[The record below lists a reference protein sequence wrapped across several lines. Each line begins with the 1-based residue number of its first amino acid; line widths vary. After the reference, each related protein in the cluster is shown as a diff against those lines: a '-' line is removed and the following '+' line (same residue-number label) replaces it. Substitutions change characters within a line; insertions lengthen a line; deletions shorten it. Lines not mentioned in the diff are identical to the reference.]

1 MTSCLLVPDRLLF
14 IFAVARMFAAKPAAF
29 FKVGGCGSE
38 LNFAIKGP
46 GTNHAVVRIFPLFQ
60 VRLPCLGGKVK
71 CRHEQN

>member
-1 MTSCLLVPDRLLF
+1 MTSCLLVADRLLF

-46 GTNHAVVRIFPLFQ
+46 GTNHAVVRNLFI
-60 VRLPCLGGKVK
+60 VPSASSLPRRKK
-71 CRHEQN
+71 